1 MIEIRLHGRGGQG
14 AVKAAEILARAA
26 FYDGKVVQSFPFFG
40 VERRGAPVQAFT
52 RISDDVIRIHSYIY
66 EPDILVVLDPTLIG
80 AEGVNI
86 LDGLQENGK
95 VIINSTKKPEDFDF
109 HGQNGIKVFTVDATK
124 IAIEHKLG
132 SSSAPIVNTAIV
144 GALAKVT
151 GLVTIESVK
160 KAIFDT
166 IPIYQEKNAAASE
179 ATFNQV
185 K

>member
-66 EPDILVVLDPTLIG
+66 EPDVLVVLDPTLIG

-109 HGQNGIKVFTVDATK
+109 HGKNGIKVFTVDATK
-124 IAIEHKLG
+124 IAIEQKLG
-132 SSSAPIVNTAIV
+132 SASAPIVNTAIV
-144 GALAKVT
+144 GAIAKVT
-151 GLVTIESVK
+151 GLVTIDSVK

-166 IPIYQEKNAAASE
+166 IPRYQEKNADAAE